1 MNNNF
6 ENFLIS
12 QMEEVI
18 NSFTSDLEGILEGEN
33 EIKSNQ
39 KEDILKDFKD
49 IIETISPYQGVL
61 GPQIKGQINHITHL
75 LDTSNKIDEGE
86 EHPLNTQ
93 PLSDTQEN

>member
-6 ENFLIS
+6 ENFLLS
-12 QMEEVI
+12 QMEEI
-18 NSFTSDLEGILEGEN
+18 LNSFTSLEEILEGEN
-33 EIKSNQ
+33 EISKNQ

-61 GPQIKGQINHITHL
+61 GPQIKGQINYITQL
-75 LDTSNKIDEGE
+75 LDTSNEVDEGE

-93 PLSDTQEN
+93 PLSDIQEN